1 MNEQPGTE
9 PEEIMDETAEEIT
22 DETAEETTDETAE
35 ETMDETGTEEA
46 AEETPDAESN
56 AEESAEEPEPQA
68 PAGSR
73 EKALQDKVAA
83 LEDKVKRQMA
93 EFDNFRKRTTKEKEQ
108 MFSMGERSVIEKM
121 LPIVDNFERG
131 FDTVTEEDKD
141 DAFVD
146 GMRKIYA
153 QLQKQMEEL
162 RSQYQAETL
171 RGEEE
176 FNRKYEEFL
185 EGQREF
191 PKTILQ
197 KRQTELQELLD
208 KNIQFKENSR
218 KELEKAEQDL
228 MAPLKI
234 RLIETLGNIGR
245 QNGYA
250 FIIDT
255 DVKALPFIN
264 PAMGIDLNQQVQD
277 ALK

>member
-1 MNEQPGTE
+1 MKRLAIILTSMCVFLSLQAQENVTFRFGFLSY
-9 PEEIMDETAEEIT
+9 
-22 DETAEETTDETAE
+22 
-35 ETMDETGTEEA
+35 EA
-46 AEETPDAESN
+46 ALKSMPDYGVVQQKLAD
-56 AEESAEEPEPQA
+56 
-68 PAGSR
+68 
-73 EKALQDKVAA
+73 L
-83 LEDKVKRQMA
+83 RQ
-93 EFDNFRKRTTKEKEQ
+93 
-108 MFSMGERSVIEKM
+108 
-121 LPIVDNFERG
+121 
-131 FDTVTEEDKD
+131 
-141 DAFVD
+141 
-146 GMRKIYA
+146 
-153 QLQKQMEEL
+153 
-162 RSQYQAETL
+162 QYQDETL
-171 RGEEE
+171 RAEDE